1 MPMVPVSQLGDGMVL
16 AQDVFDAGGALLFGS
31 GIAITEKHRVLLAMR
46 KIDKVRI
53 TEESYALSELA
64 NPAPNAGEG
73 GSGHAVA
80 PDTAIIQNRL
90 LRLAYMFN
98 EHKNDP
104 LMRELCR
111 LAIKCTQE
119 GIVRA

>member
-16 AQDVFDAGGALLFGS
+16 AQDVFDAGGALLFGA
-31 GIAITEKHRVLLAMR
+31 GIVITEKHRVLLAMR
-46 KIDKVRI
+46 KIAKVRV

-64 NPAPNAGEG
+64 NPAPAGG
-73 GSGHAVA
+73 GDGSGHAVA